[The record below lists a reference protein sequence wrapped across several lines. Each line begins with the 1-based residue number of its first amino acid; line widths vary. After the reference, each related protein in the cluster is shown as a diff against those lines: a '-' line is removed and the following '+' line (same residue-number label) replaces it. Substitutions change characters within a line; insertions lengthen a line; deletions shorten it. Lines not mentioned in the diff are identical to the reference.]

1 MVGEPCSIDGC
12 MKTTMFQSMVCYKHR
27 DENPISNIETESYEN
42 NQKIKFEID
51 GKERFVYSKE
61 LELMYESLRKARKFW
76 IVDIGMDDDE
86 FVQYAIEKGELEHWD
101 NKEMVESLEMSED
114 EAFETL
120 DSKIRGDYSGHTL
133 WWGDSQ
139 KESEKNE
146 QNKGWLI
153 FPVLTILLYIIHTKD
168 RPLHL
173 FDGFRQIGFFGAD
186 ACLQGICFLAFA
198 GGAGAASLGRTETG
212 KFTDE

>member
-51 GKERFVYSKE
+51 GKEGFVYSKE

-86 FVQYAIEKGELEHWD
+86 FVQY
-101 NKEMVESLEMSED
+101 
-114 EAFETL
+114 
-120 DSKIRGDYSGHTL
+120 
-133 WWGDSQ
+133 
-139 KESEKNE
+139 
-146 QNKGWLI
+146 
-153 FPVLTILLYIIHTKD
+153 
-168 RPLHL
+168 
-173 FDGFRQIGFFGAD
+173 
-186 ACLQGICFLAFA
+186 
-198 GGAGAASLGRTETG
+198 
-212 KFTDE
+212 